1 MIYLSNRGTMILP
14 AELRITYD
22 DGTNE
27 TVRLPVEMWNLGP
40 RFAYRVSA
48 SKRVQRVEVDPR
60 RVLPDLQRA
69 NNSWVR
75 TP

>member
-1 MIYLSNRGTMILP
+1 RGTMTLP

-22 DGTNE
+22 DGTAE
-27 TVRLPVEMWNLGP
+27 SVRLPVEMWNLGP
-40 RFAYRVSA
+40 RFAYRVS
-48 SKRVQRVEVDPR
+48 SSRRVRRVEIDPR

-69 NNSWVR
+69 NNSWGR